1 MFELP
6 LFPLQSVLFPGMTI
20 NLHIF
25 EERYKEMINLCIE
38 TRQPF
43 GVVLIQDGVEAL
55 GPLANPHVIGCT
67 AQIVRMLPRGEG
79 RMDISAVGQERFLIQ
94 RLSHDRSYLTC
105 QAELYPLAND
115 DPLRLMKAGNRLRPW
130 VERYLEILSKVGNI
144 PFNPQ
149 QLPNDPLQLG
159 YLAAAILQQI
169 SMEQKQDLLASN
181 EAVDLLK
188 DIRSIYF
195 REVTLLDMMLERAN
209 NTNSNT
215 NLENGSFSVN

>member
-6 LFPLQSVLFPGMTI
+6 LFPLQSVLFPGMTL

-25 EERYKEMINLCIE
+25 EDRYKEMINLCVE

-43 GVVLIQDGVEAL
+43 GVVLIKEGLEAL
-55 GPLANPHVIGCT
+55 GPLARPHLIGCT
-67 AQIVRMLPRGEG
+67 AQILRMLPRSEG
-79 RMDISAVGQERFLIQ
+79 RMDISAVGQERFTIQ
-94 RLSHDRSYLTC
+94 TLHHDRSYLVGTV
-105 QAELYPLAND
+105 ESLPLINT
-115 DPLRLMKAGNRLRPW
+115 DPAKVTRVGTRLRPW

-149 QLPNDPLQLG
+149 QLPPDPIQLG

-169 SMEQKQDLLASN
+169 SNEQKQTLLELNQAADLLT
-181 EAVDLLK
+181 E
-188 DIRSIYF
+188 IRAIYH

-209 NTNSNT
+209 NTT
-215 NLENGSFSVN
+215 PPENGPFSVN